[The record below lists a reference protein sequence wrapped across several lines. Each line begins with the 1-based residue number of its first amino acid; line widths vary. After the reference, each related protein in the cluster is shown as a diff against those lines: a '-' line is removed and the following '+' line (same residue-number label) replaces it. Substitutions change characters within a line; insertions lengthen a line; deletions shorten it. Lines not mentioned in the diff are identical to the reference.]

1 MLPGLI
7 KSSGAAEGTDIDLL
21 VLIGAI
27 IDCSIGENG
36 ARVAGMVR
44 GEVGILEI
52 VGIFVVVEGS

>member
-7 KSSGAAEGTDIDLL
+7 KSSVTAEGTDVGLL

-27 IDCSIGENG
+27 VDCSIGENG
-36 ARVAGMVR
+36 ARVASMVR
-44 GEVGILEI
+44 GEVGILDI